1 LDRKK
6 QEEKDRKL
14 MKLERQGGV
23 NSSEI
28 MNMMRDTRLID
39 RYSKHLSKIIFNHSD
54 PYIKKKY
61 QAFLNVED
69 PNLCVDFFG
78 RMKID

>member
-1 LDRKK
+1 
-6 QEEKDRKL
+6 

-54 PYIKKKY
+54 PFLKKKY
-61 QAFLNVED
+61 
-69 PNLCVDFFG
+69 
-78 RMKID
+78 

>member
-1 LDRKK
+1 
-6 QEEKDRKL
+6 

-39 RYSKHLSKIIFNHSD
+39 RYSKHLSKIIFNNSD
-54 PYIKKKY
+54 PFMKKKY
-61 QAFLNVED
+61 
-69 PNLCVDFFG
+69 
-78 RMKID
+78 